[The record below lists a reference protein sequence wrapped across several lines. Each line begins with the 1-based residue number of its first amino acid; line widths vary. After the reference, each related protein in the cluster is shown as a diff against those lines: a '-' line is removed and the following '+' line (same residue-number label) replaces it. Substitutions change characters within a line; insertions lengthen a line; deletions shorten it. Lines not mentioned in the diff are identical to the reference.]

1 MCLRMREF
9 PEEMYIKSG
18 AILFQKIHSVVYNKR
33 K

>member
-1 MCLRMREF
+1 MCLRMRELL
-9 PEEMYIKSG
+9 EEMYIKSD